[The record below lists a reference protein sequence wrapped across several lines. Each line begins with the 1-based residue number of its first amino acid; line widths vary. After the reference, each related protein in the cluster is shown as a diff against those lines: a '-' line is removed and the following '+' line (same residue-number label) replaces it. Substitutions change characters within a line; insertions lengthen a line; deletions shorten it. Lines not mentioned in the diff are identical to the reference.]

1 MVLDHKTNPLLP
13 NFNFAPAAIF
23 QLEKKLKQN
32 QPSVNSCPVWH
43 LWFIYR
49 PKYNSQSQVSLSFG
63 AKLSFLPLFFFFLPL
78 RIQTSIRMTIDKYFV
93 FQSNSYFELI
103 LKLAKTYL
111 LSACLQLLTPEVEI
125 ISHPDISLP

>member
-32 QPSVNSCPVWH
+32 QSSVNSCPVGH

-49 PKYNSQSQVSLSFG
+49 PKYNSQSLVSLSFAG
-63 AKLSFLPLFFFFLPL
+63 KLDFLPLFVKVCFCLA
-78 RIQTSIRMTIDKYFV
+78 ITH
-93 FQSNSYFELI
+93 SNFNE
-103 LKLAKTYL
+103 
-111 LSACLQLLTPEVEI
+111 
-125 ISHPDISLP
+125 DDN